1 MITSFR
7 QGNLYSFISIYGF
20 PLFGL
25 NERMLSPLRAVVDI
39 TMTEKS
45 SLISPCEDM
54 KLFILSISFQ
64 SLQYPSNSLELTHP
78 FIQIPTG
85 WIISKQSLQSYLGQT
100 FLLLTNTTTDIPF

>member
-1 MITSFR
+1 
-7 QGNLYSFISIYGF
+7 
-20 PLFGL
+20 
-25 NERMLSPLRAVVDI
+25 MLSPLRAVVDI

-45 SLISPCEDM
+45 SLIPPCEDM

-85 WIISKQSLQSYLGQT
+85 WIISIQSLQSYPYHLSARRFFFLQT
-100 FLLLTNTTTDIPF
+100 PLQIYHFRHCVQVSGVM